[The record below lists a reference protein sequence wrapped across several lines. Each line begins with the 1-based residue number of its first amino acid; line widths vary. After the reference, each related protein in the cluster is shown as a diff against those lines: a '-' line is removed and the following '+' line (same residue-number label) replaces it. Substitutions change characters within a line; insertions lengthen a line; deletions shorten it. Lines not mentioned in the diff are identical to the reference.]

1 MDESEVANR
10 GAAQLWI
17 FFRLRG
23 LQKLGRVT
31 REEER
36 LQNFPADVRGSLRL
50 VQLLQFAR
58 TMDQA
63 ELTDGLAAQGLVF
76 LALGRGEETLVI
88 AADHV
93 AAKDGVFHG
102 SIAGRGVNFRQDLA
116 RFSAAE
122 DSQVF
127 DRFALQIG
135 IALPARDS
143 AENFAGL
150 RRAVLRHD
158 EERL

>member
-1 MDESEVANR
+1 MDESQVADR
-10 GAAQLWI
+10 GAAQLRI

-23 LQKLGRVT
+23 LQELGGIS

-36 LQNFPADVRGSLRL
+36 LENFPADVRGSFGL

-58 TMDQA
+58 PVNQA
-63 ELTDGLAAQGLVF
+63 ELTDGLATQGLVF

-93 AAKDGVFHG
+93 AAKNGVLHG
-102 SIAGRGVNFRQDLA
+102 SIGARGIHLGKRFA
-116 RFSAAE
+116 RFRATE

-127 DRFALQIG
+127 DRFALQLG

-143 AENFAGL
+143 SENFAGL
-150 RRAVLRHD
+150 RRAVLRHYK
-158 EERL
+158 ERL

>member
-1 MDESEVANR
+1 MDESQVANR
-10 GAAQLWI
+10 GAAQLRI

-23 LQKLGRVT
+23 LKKLRRVA

-36 LQNFPADVRGSLRL
+36 VQNLPANIRGSLRL

-58 TMDQA
+58 PVHQA
-63 ELTDGLAAQGLVF
+63 ELPDGLAAQGLIF
-76 LALGRGEETLVI
+76 LTLGRGEKTFVI

-93 AAKDGVFHG
+93 APKNGVLHG
-102 SIAGRGVNFRQDLA
+102 SISARGIDLGKRLA
-116 RFSAAE
+116 LFGATE

-127 DRFALQIG
+127 DRFALQLG

-143 AENFAGL
+143 SENLAGL
-150 RRAVLRHD
+150 RRAALRHD
-158 EERL
+158 EERF